1 MIKFSKNVGWEIMK
15 KSFYPLVILLLFI
28 ASYVYYKANIAPMI
42 SPELHQDL
50 KKYIGTIFI
59 ICVVF
64 IIQRIADGFLSW
76 YKENIAAKTATEL
89 DEKLIPLFR
98 RSLKVAIWV
107 IALLV
112 TLPLYGINISALIAA
127 LGVGSL
133 AIALA
138 AQDTIANIIA
148 GYLIMI
154 DTPFRIGDKIKL
166 PSGEI
171 AEVLDIGVRRS
182 KFLSEGKAVIIVPN
196 TNLSKSQIT
205 NYTYGE
211 ELKNAA

>member
-1 MIKFSKNVGWEIMK
+1 MAKVSEKATWEIMK
-15 KSFYPLVILLLFI
+15 KSFYPLGLLLLFI
-28 ASYVYYKANIAPMI
+28 ASFVHYKANIAPMI

-59 ICVVF
+59 ICVAF

-89 DEKLIPLFR
+89 DKKLIPLFR

-154 DTPFRIGDKIKL
+154 DTPFRVGDKIKL

-182 KFLSEGKAVIIVPN
+182 KFLSEDKAVIIVPN

>member
-1 MIKFSKNVGWEIMK
+1 M
-15 KSFYPLVILLLFI
+15 
-28 ASYVYYKANIAPMI
+28 
-42 SPELHQDL
+42 
-50 KKYIGTIFI
+50 
-59 ICVVF
+59 VF